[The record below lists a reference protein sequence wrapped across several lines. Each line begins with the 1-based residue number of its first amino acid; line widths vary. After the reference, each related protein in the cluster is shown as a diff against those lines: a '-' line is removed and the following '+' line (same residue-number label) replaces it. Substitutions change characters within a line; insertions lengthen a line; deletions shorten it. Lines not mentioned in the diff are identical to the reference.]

1 MTAVADSRAKTR
13 RRLPSWPRLS
23 RQIGQWILVGA
34 LIIIALMSLLP
45 IVWVLSS
52 SFKLRQ
58 ELYQATPSL
67 LVRQPSLEN
76 YRFILRELPEIP
88 QMFKNAL
95 VLCLITVVGKLV
107 LATLAAYPLARM
119 DFPGRDAL
127 FMVFVLSIF
136 IPRAG
141 GLMAT
146 YELLDFLHLRNSV
159 LGLALYW
166 CGHLTTPIFIMRQTF
181 LSIPREVE
189 DAAYIDGAGTLRV
202 ILNVAVPMSGTGM
215 VVVALNEF
223 VFHWGEYL
231 TAYTMIDDTSK
242 YPIGVGISLV
252 RGWGTTF
259 TSQMTAT
266 YGAESAG
273 YLLCI
278 APVIIVFILLQKW
291 FIRGLAEGI
300 LKF

>member
-1 MTAVADSRAKTR
+1 V
-13 RRLPSWPRLS
+13 LV
-23 RQIGQWILVGA
+23 IL
-34 LIIIALMSLLP
+34 LLTIAAISLLP
-45 IVWVLSS
+45 IIWVLSS
-52 SFKLRQ
+52 SFKLRH

-67 LVRQPSLEN
+67 IVYHPSLEN
-76 YRFILRELPEIP
+76 YRFILKELPEIP
-88 QMFKNAL
+88 VMFKNAL
-95 VLCLITVVGKLV
+95 ELCGIVVVGKLV

-127 FMVFVLSIF
+127 FLVFILSMF

-146 YELLDFLHLRNSV
+146 YELLNFLHLRNSIP
-159 LGLALYW
+159 GLALYW
-166 CGHLTTPIFIMRQTF
+166 CGYLTTPLFIMRQTF
-181 LSIPREVE
+181 LGLPREIE
-189 DAAYIDGAGTLRV
+189 DAAYIDGASTLQV
-202 ILNVAVPMSGTGM
+202 IFRIAIPMSSAGM

-231 TAYTMIDDTSK
+231 TAFTMIDDTSK
-242 YPIGVGISLV
+242 YPIGVGIALV

-259 TSQMTAT
+259 TNQLTAS

-273 YLLCI
+273 YLLCV
-278 APVIIVFILLQKW
+278 APVIIIFILLQKW
-291 FIRGLAEGI
+291 FIRGLSEGI

>member
-1 MTAVADSRAKTR
+1 MTAAVETHPSRGR
-13 RRLPSWPRLS
+13 RASNWARLS
-23 RQIGQWILVGA
+23 RRIIQWILVAA
-34 LIIIALMSLLP
+34 LVIIAMASLLP

-52 SFKLRQ
+52 SFKLRA
-58 ELYQATPSL
+58 ELYQATPSIW
-67 LVRQPSLEN
+67 VREPSLEN
-76 YRFILRELPEIP
+76 YRFILNELPEIP
-88 QMFKNAL
+88 VMFRNAL
-95 VLCLITVVGKLV
+95 VLCLITVVGKLT

-119 DFPGRDAL
+119 DFPGRDVL
-127 FMVFVLSIF
+127 FLVFVLSIF

-146 YELLDFLHLRNSV
+146 YELLDFLRLRNSV
-159 LGLALYW
+159 LGLALFW

-181 LSIPREVE
+181 LSIPREIE

-202 ILNVAVPMSGTGM
+202 ILSIAVPMSGTGM

-242 YPIGVGISLV
+242 YPIGVGIALV

-291 FIRGLAEGI
+291 FIRGLAEGV

>member
-1 MTAVADSRAKTR
+1 MTAVADRPSSAGRAWLRTSVLK
-13 RRLPSWPRLS
+13 RRL
-23 RQIGQWILVGA
+23 GQWLLVIALVG
-34 LIIIALMSLLP
+34 IAVVCLLP

-67 LVRQPSLEN
+67 IVRNPSLEN
-76 YRFILRELPEIP
+76 YRFILNELPEIP
-88 QMFKNAL
+88 QMFKNAA
-95 VLCLITVVGKLV
+95 VLCGIVMVGKLV

-127 FMVFVLSIF
+127 FLTFVLSIF
-136 IPRAG
+136 VPRAG

-146 YELLDFLHLRNSV
+146 YELLDFLHLRNSIP
-159 LGLALYW
+159 GLAFFWIGY
-166 CGHLTTPIFIMRQTF
+166 LTTPIFIMRQTF
-181 LSIPREVE
+181 LSLPREIE
-189 DAAYIDGAGTLRV
+189 DAARIDGANTLQVIFRV
-202 ILNVAVPMSGTGM
+202 ALPMSTTGM

-242 YPIGVGISLV
+242 YPIGVGIALV

-273 YLLCI
+273 YFLCI
-278 APVIIVFILLQKW
+278 APVLIIFILLQKW
-291 FIRGLAEGI
+291 FIRGLSEGI
-300 LKF
+300 LKL

>member
-1 MTAVADSRAKTR
+1 MTTAIRATARHRLLSGAAVKRHM
-13 RRLPSWPRLS
+13 
-23 RQIGQWILVGA
+23 GQWILRAA
-34 LIIIALMSLLP
+34 LILLAIGCLFP
-45 IVWVLSS
+45 VLWVFSS
-52 SFKLRQ
+52 SLKLRA

-67 LVRQPSLEN
+67 IVRHPSLEN
-76 YRFILRELPEIP
+76 YRFIVKELPEIP
-88 QMFKNAL
+88 LMFRNAIE
-95 VLCLITVVGKLV
+95 LCLIVVVGKLV

-119 DFPGRDAL
+119 DFPGRDIL
-127 FMVFVLSIF
+127 FMVFILSIF

-146 YELLDFLHLRNSV
+146 YELLDFLRLRNSIP
-159 LGLALYW
+159 GLALYW
-166 CGHLTTPIFIMRQTF
+166 CGHLTTPLFIMRQTF
-181 LSIPREVE
+181 LSIPREIE
-189 DAAYIDGAGTLRV
+189 DAAYIDGASTLQV
-202 ILNVAVPMSGTGM
+202 ILRIAVPMSATGM
-215 VVVALNEF
+215 VVVVLNEF

-231 TAYTMIDDTSK
+231 TAYTMIDDSSK
-242 YPIGVGISLV
+242 YPIGVGIALV

-278 APVIIVFILLQKW
+278 APVIIIFVLLQKW
-291 FIRGLAEGI
+291 FIRGLSEGI

>member
-1 MTAVADSRAKTR
+1 MTAALLLVAA
-13 RRLPSWPRLS
+13 
-23 RQIGQWILVGA
+23 I
-34 LIIIALMSLLP
+34 SLLP
-45 IVWVLSS
+45 ILWVLSS
-52 SFKLRQ
+52 SFKLRE

-67 LVRQPSLEN
+67 IVRHPSLEN

-88 QMFKNAL
+88 VMFNNAL
-95 VLCLITVVGKLV
+95 ILCSIVVVGKLA

-127 FMVFVLSIF
+127 FLVFILSIF

-146 YELLDFLHLRNSV
+146 YELMDFLRLRNSIP
-159 LGLALYW
+159 GLALYW
-166 CGHLTTPIFIMRQTF
+166 CGYLTTPLFIMRQTF
-181 LSIPREVE
+181 LSMPREIE
-189 DAAYIDGAGTLRV
+189 DAAYIDGANTMQVIMRV
-202 ILNVAVPMSGTGM
+202 ALPMSATGM
-215 VVVALNEF
+215 VVVVLNEF

-231 TAYTMIDDTSK
+231 TAYTMIDDSSK
-242 YPIGVGISLV
+242 YPIGVGIALV

-259 TSQMTAT
+259 TSQLTAT

-278 APVIIVFILLQKW
+278 APVIIVFVVLQKW
-291 FIRGLAEGI
+291 FIRGLSEGV
-300 LKF
+300 LKM

>member
-1 MTAVADSRAKTR
+1 MTAIADRPSSAGRAWLRTSALK
-13 RRLPSWPRLS
+13 RRL
-23 RQIGQWILVGA
+23 GQWLLVIALVGVA
-34 LIIIALMSLLP
+34 VICLLP

-67 LVRQPSLEN
+67 IVRNPSLEN
-76 YRFILRELPEIP
+76 YRFILNELPEIP
-88 QMFKNAL
+88 EMFKNAM
-95 VLCLITVVGKLV
+95 VLCGIVMVGKLV

-127 FMVFVLSIF
+127 FLTFVLSIF

-146 YELLDFLHLRNSV
+146 YELLDFLHLRNSIP
-159 LGLALYW
+159 GLAFFW
-166 CGHLTTPIFIMRQTF
+166 IGHLTTPIFIMRQTF
-181 LSIPREVE
+181 RALPREVE
-189 DAAYIDGAGTLRV
+189 DAARIDGANTLQVILRV
-202 ILNVAVPMSGTGM
+202 ALPMSTTGM

-242 YPIGVGISLV
+242 YPIGVGIALV

-278 APVIIVFILLQKW
+278 APVLIIFILLQKW
-291 FIRGLAEGI
+291 FIRGLSEGI

>member
-1 MTAVADSRAKTR
+1 MTVAAETRPNRSRRA
-13 RRLPSWPRLS
+13 PSWARLS
-23 RQIGQWILVGA
+23 HQIIQWILVVA
-34 LIIIALMSLLP
+34 LVIIALVSLLP

-52 SFKLRQ
+52 SFKLRA
-58 ELYQATPSL
+58 ELYQATPSIW
-67 LVRQPSLEN
+67 VRQPSLEN
-76 YRFILRELPEIP
+76 YRFILNELPEIP
-88 QMFKNAL
+88 IMFKNAL
-95 VLCLITVVGKLV
+95 VLCLITVVGKLA

-146 YELLDFLHLRNSV
+146 YELLDFLRLRNSIV
-159 LGLALYW
+159 GLALYW
-166 CGHLTTPIFIMRQTF
+166 CGQLTTPIFIMRQTF
-181 LSIPREVE
+181 LTIPREIE

-202 ILNVAVPMSGTGM
+202 ILRIAVPMSGTGM

-242 YPIGVGISLV
+242 YPIGVGIALV

-278 APVIIVFILLQKW
+278 APVIIIFILLQKW
-291 FIRGLAEGI
+291 FIRGLAEGV

>member
-1 MTAVADSRAKTR
+1 MTAVASSSSRTGR
-13 RRLPSWPRLS
+13 RWLGKAVLTQRVGLAL
-23 RQIGQWILVGA
+23 LVTA
-34 LIIIALMSLLP
+34 LIVVALVSLFP
-45 IVWVLSS
+45 IVWVLTS

-67 LVRQPSLEN
+67 IVRHPSLEN
-76 YRFILRELPEIP
+76 YRFILKELPELP
-88 QMFKNAL
+88 GMFKNAL
-95 VLCLITVVGKLV
+95 ILCTLVMTGKLIV
-107 LATLAAYPLARM
+107 ATLAAYPLARM

-127 FMVFVLSIF
+127 FMLFVVTIF

-146 YELLDFLHLRNSV
+146 YQLLDFLKLRNSIP
-159 LGLALYW
+159 GLALYW
-166 CGHLTTPIFIMRQTF
+166 IGHLTTSLFIMRQTF
-181 LSIPREVE
+181 LNIPGELE
-189 DAAYIDGAGTLRV
+189 DAAYIDGANTFQV
-202 ILNVAVPMSGTGM
+202 ILRIALPMSTTGM

-242 YPIGVGISLV
+242 FPIGVGIALV

-278 APVIIVFILLQKW
+278 APVLIIFILLQKW
-291 FIRGLAEGI
+291 FIRGLSEGI

>member
-1 MTAVADSRAKTR
+1 MMALFIVAAVC
-13 RRLPSWPRLS
+13 
-23 RQIGQWILVGA
+23 
-34 LIIIALMSLLP
+34 LLP
-45 IVWVLSS
+45 ILWVTSS
-52 SFKLRQ
+52 SLKLRE

-67 LVRQPSLEN
+67 LVRNPSLEN

-95 VLCLITVVGKLV
+95 VLCALVVVGKLV

-119 DFPGRDAL
+119 DFPARDAIFL
-127 FMVFVLSIF
+127 VFILSIF

-146 YELLDFLHLRNSV
+146 YELLDFLKLRNSIP
-159 LGLALYW
+159 GLALYW
-166 CGHLTTPIFIMRQTF
+166 CGHLTTPLFIMRQTF
-181 LSIPREVE
+181 LSIPREIE
-189 DAAYIDGAGTLRV
+189 DAAYIDGASTLQV
-202 ILNVAVPMSGTGM
+202 ILRIAVPMSATGM
-215 VVVALNEF
+215 VVVVLNEF

-231 TAYTMIDDTSK
+231 TAYTMIDDSSK
-242 YPIGVGISLV
+242 YPIGVGIALV

-291 FIRGLAEGI
+291 FIRGLAEGV

>member
-1 MTAVADSRAKTR
+1 MTTVAGARPRAR
-13 RRLPSWPRLS
+13 RRWLQKLAFKR
-23 RQIGQWILVGA
+23 RAGQGLLA
-34 LIIIALMSLLP
+34 IALVTVALVCLLP

-67 LVRQPSLEN
+67 FVRNPSLEN
-76 YRFILRELPEIP
+76 YRFILKELPEIP
-88 QMFKNAL
+88 QMFKNAALLCGL
-95 VLCLITVVGKLV
+95 VMAGKLV

-119 DFPGRDAL
+119 DFPGRDL
-127 FMVFVLSIF
+127 IFLLFVLTIF
-136 IPRAG
+136 VPRAG

-146 YELLDFLHLRNSV
+146 YELLAFMRLRNSIP
-159 LGLALYW
+159 GLAFYW
-166 CGHLTTPIFIMRQTF
+166 IGQLTTPIFIMRQTF
-181 LSIPREVE
+181 LSLPREIE
-189 DAAYIDGAGTLRV
+189 DAACIDGASTLQVIVRV
-202 ILNVAVPMSGTGM
+202 ALPMSTTGM

-242 YPIGVGISLV
+242 FPIGVGIALV

-278 APVIIVFILLQKW
+278 APVLIVFILLQKW
-291 FIRGLAEGI
+291 FIRGLSEGI

>member
-1 MTAVADSRAKTR
+1 MSTAIHSIARAGL
-13 RRLPSWPRLS
+13 RRLRWPAFKQRV
-23 RQIGQWILVGA
+23 GQWVLV
-34 LIIIALMSLLP
+34 LVLVVITFVCLLP

-52 SFKLRQ
+52 SFKLRE

-67 LVRQPSLEN
+67 IVRDPSMEN
-76 YRFILRELPEIP
+76 YRFILKELPEIP
-88 QMFKNAL
+88 LMFKNAL
-95 VLCLITVVGKLV
+95 VLCTLVMIGKLI

-119 DFPGRDAL
+119 DFPGRDML
-127 FMVFVLSIF
+127 FLVFVLSIF

-146 YELLDFLHLRNSV
+146 YELLNFLHLRNSIP
-159 LGLALYW
+159 GLALYW
-166 CGHLTTPIFIMRQTF
+166 IGHLTTPLFIMRQTF
-181 LSIPREVE
+181 LGLPRELE
-189 DAAYIDGAGTLRV
+189 DAARIDGAHTLQI
-202 ILNVAVPMSGTGM
+202 ILRIALPMSTTGM

-242 YPIGVGISLV
+242 YPIGVGIALV

-259 TSQMTAT
+259 TSQLTAT

-273 YLLCI
+273 YMLCI
-278 APVIIVFILLQKW
+278 APVVIVFILMQKW
-291 FIRGLAEGI
+291 FIRGLQEGI